1 MRKIAEERHRQLR
14 TTGRVD
20 IPQSMGHFLL
30 MLVFAVMFTVA
41 GAAMIYAAVDASDPG
56 QHTLANPAFWIGLV
70 SVSFFGVLGI
80 PALLIQMRW
89 RAVLTLTWDGM
100 AEHRVKN
107 GERVTTSA
115 TAWCDIEGFS
125 GQYIGGRWPA
135 KGQYTVF
142 MHLRPEGHARYLS
155 QLSPAMGRLQSLNEK
170 LTGPGRIALRRFA
183 GGPKSLHELLDRA
196 HREFGSRSRRA

>member
-56 QHTLANPAFWIGLV
+56 QHALANPAFWIGLV

-125 GQYIGGRWPA
+125 GQY
-135 KGQYTVF
+135 
-142 MHLRPEGHARYLS
+142 S
-155 QLSPAMGRLQSLNEK
+155 MGV
-170 LTGPGRIALRRFA
+170 GLRRASTRFSCTCAPRGTPGTSPNCHRRWA
-183 GGPKSLHELLDRA
+183 GC
-196 HREFGSRSRRA
+196 SR